1 MGVLLLLLLVGI
13 VWLLIRSSKLS
24 SALKQ
29 KIQQEQTIRAEL
41 NAERE
46 GLNKTHEAALVE
58 LNAER
63 DELNKA
69 HQTAMQQIASEREA
83 IDRDRENAN
92 KEISDKQRLS
102 KQLSKVVKDLQ
113 HQLETLEQEKD
124 LQIFEF
130 YEFTYRFENADG
142 YKARINT
149 IKERQKQ
156 LHKDKKDA
164 ICKTEWTVGGSK
176 KDGAKFIKNLLTLLL
191 KSFNGECDAII
202 SDVRYDNIA
211 KYRDKIQKLYTN
223 LNTLVVSHGCEI
235 THELLALRIEEL
247 ELVYEYQQKRE
258 AEREEQRL
266 IKEQMRE
273 EEKAQREA
281 EKLQRQAEE
290 QEKQYAQ
297 ALERA
302 RQEMAIAKGSE
313 VDALTE
319 KLRMLEEKL
328 SSAKLAKERA
338 VSQAQLTKS
347 GHVYV
352 ISNIGS
358 FGEHVYK
365 IGMTRRLEP
374 MDRVKELGD
383 ASVPFD
389 FDVHAIIYCDDAPAL
404 ENVLHRAL
412 HPHRVNKVNEKK
424 EFFRIDLT
432 TIEKIAHQN
441 NCQVEFTKL
450 AEAREYR
457 ETLSRLTSDSGV
469 TNVHSVR
476 VS

>member
-1 MGVLLLLLLVGI
+1 MSIIVLLLFIGI
-13 VWLLIRSSKLS
+13 VLLLIRSSKLS

-29 KIQQEQTIRAEL
+29 KAQQEQTMRLEL
-41 NAERE
+41 NTERE
-46 GLNKTHEAALVE
+46 RLS
-58 LNAER
+58 
-63 DELNKA
+63 KA
-69 HQTAMQQIASEREA
+69 HETAMQQVANELEA
-83 IDRDRENAN
+83 INRDRENAN
-92 KEISDKQRLS
+92 KEIADKQHLS
-102 KQLSKVVKDLQ
+102 KQLSKTVNDLQ
-113 HQLETLEQEKD
+113 HQLEILEQEKD
-124 LQIFEF
+124 LQTFEF

-142 YKARINT
+142 YKARIKT

-156 LHKDKKDA
+156 LYKDKKDA
-164 ICKTEWTVGGSK
+164 ICKIEWTVGGSK
-176 KDGAKFIKNLLTLLL
+176 KDGTKFIKNLLTLLL

-202 SDVRYDNIA
+202 SDVRYDNIT
-211 KYRDKIQKLYTN
+211 KYRNQITKLYTN
-223 LNTLVVSHGCEI
+223 LNALVVSHGCEI
-235 THELLALRIEEL
+235 TQELLALRIEEL

-281 EKLQRQAEE
+281 DKLQREAEE

-313 VDALTE
+313 VDVLTE
-319 KLRMLEEKL
+319 KLRVLEEKL

-338 VSQAQLTKS
+338 ISQAQITKS
-347 GHVYV
+347 GHVYI

-404 ENVLHRAL
+404 ENALHKAL

-424 EFFRIDLT
+424 EFFRVELNA
-432 TIEKIAHQN
+432 IEKIAHQN
-441 NCQVEFTKL
+441 NCRVEFTKL

-457 ETLSRLTSDSGV
+457 ETLSRLTADSGV
-469 TNVHSVR
+469 TGTHSLR